1 MQCLLR
7 QGPAGALAIL
17 AFISLLITGSAAL
30 GVAAA
35 MVARVIFAA

>member
-1 MQCLLR
+1 MQFLLR

-17 AFISLLITGSAAL
+17 LLISTLVTASAVL

-35 MVARVIFAA
+35 MVARNMFG

>member
-1 MQCLLR
+1 MHFLLR

-17 AFISLLITGSAAL
+17 ALISLLVTASAAL

-35 MVARVIFAA
+35 MVARAIFAA